1 MPRILKYTINPA
13 LLAVLLCITL
23 ACVTTPSRAQY
34 RSDRKY
40 GFRIGFDLSRIP
52 VHYLNP
58 YRTDLEIQTDLR
70 VDSDLYVAFDGGW
83 NKTHLENKP
92 VFEYNSNGYFVKA
105 GVDYNLLKRK
115 YPGEANMLYV
125 GFRYGIAR
133 MRRNIPE
140 YQISDPYWGNVDGHF
155 SSKTLLPQWGE
166 LIVGLK
172 AEVLNNLFL
181 GWSLHL
187 RILTTQNIDKQVRP
201 YLIPGFGKATKNS
214 VFDVNYSI
222 SYRIPLFHPKPK
234 KKKPEPEKKAS
245 VKTAKKAAG
254 QKEEAPQKKATR

>member
-1 MPRILKYTINPA
+1 MPRTLKYIINSILLPVLIGILLNGIA
-13 LLAVLLCITL
+13 LPLHG
-23 ACVTTPSRAQY
+23 QF
-34 RSDRKY
+34 RSDDKY

-70 VDSDLYVAFDGGW
+70 LDSNLYAAFDAGW

-92 VFEYNSNGYFVKA
+92 VFDYNSNGYFIKA
-105 GVDYNLLKRK
+105 GVDYNLIKRQF
-115 YPGEANMLYV
+115 PAEANMLYA

-140 YQISDPYWGNVDGHF
+140 YQVNDPYWGNVNGSF
-155 SSKTLLPQWGE
+155 SAKTLLPQWAE
-166 LIVGLK
+166 LILGMKV
-172 AEVLNNLFL
+172 EVLNNLFM
-181 GWSLHL
+181 GWGLHL

-201 YLIPGFGKATKNS
+201 YMIPGFGKATKNA

-222 SYRIPLFHPKPK
+222 SYRIPLWRPKPK
-234 KKKPEPEKKAS
+234 PVKEKEKDKHKGTAVSPKEKDKGQPKKK
-245 VKTAKKAAG
+245 
-254 QKEEAPQKKATR
+254 